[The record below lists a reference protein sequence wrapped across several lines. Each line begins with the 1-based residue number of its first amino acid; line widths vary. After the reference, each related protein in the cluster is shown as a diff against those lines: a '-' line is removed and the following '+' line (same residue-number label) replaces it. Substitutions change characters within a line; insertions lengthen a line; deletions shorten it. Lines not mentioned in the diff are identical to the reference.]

1 MTLILNP
8 KVTGSHGRPRI
19 SAMLAFV
26 VACCLGG
33 SAQMV
38 FAQRMEARDP
48 VVLQVVP
55 GFYMIAGAGGN
66 IAVQTGPDGVLLV
79 NAGSAEMSDKV
90 IAALGKVTSQPIRYI
105 INTSADPDNVGGNT
119 SLAKA
124 GQAFVANGTGPAGT
138 AIIVPA
144 TIIST
149 ENVLNRVSAP
159 TGKQAAYPV
168 DGWPSETFFQK
179 EKAMYLNREGIQII
193 HQPAAH
199 SDGDAM
205 VFFRRSDVLVA
216 GDIID
221 TTRFPVIDTEKGGS
235 IQGEIEALNRIVEMA
250 IPSVPLVWQDG
261 GTAVIPAHGRICD
274 QADVVEYRD
283 MVTIIRDVV
292 QDMIQRGMTLD
303 QVQNADPTKPYRRR
317 YGTDTGPW
325 TTRMFVEAIYKGLTA
340 KK

>member
-1 MTLILNP
+1 MPFILNP
-8 KVTGSHGRPRI
+8 NVMRFARL
-19 SAMLAFV
+19 LAAAV
-26 VACCLGG
+26 VACLGG
-33 SAQMV
+33 NAHMA
-38 FAQRMEARDP
+38 FAQGIQTRDP
-48 VVLQVVP
+48 AVVQVVP

-79 NAGSAEMSDKV
+79 NAGPAEMSDKV
-90 IAALGKVTSQPIRYI
+90 IDALRKVTSQPIRYI
-105 INTSADPDNVGGNT
+105 INTNADADNVGGNA

-124 GQAFVANGTGPAGT
+124 GQAFVAGGTGPAGT

-216 GDIID
+216 GDILD
-221 TTRFPVIDTEKGGS
+221 MTRFPVIDTEKGGS

-292 QDMIQRGMTLD
+292 RDMIQRGMTLE

-317 YGTDTGPW
+317 YGSDTGPW
-325 TTRMFVEAIYKGLTA
+325 TTRMFVEAVYKGLAA